1 MGRTGVC
8 WDNALAESFFATL
21 KTELIYTKSWPTRAK
36 TRLAITEWIEAH
48 YNRRRMHSSI
58 DYNTP
63 VEQEELYW
71 NQLAKT
77 AA

>member
-8 WDNALAESFFATL
+8 WDNAVAESFFATL
-21 KTELIYTKSWPTRAK
+21 KTELIYTSAWPTKAK
-36 TRLAITEWIEAH
+36 TRLAITEWIEGH

-63 VEQEELYW
+63 VEQEQLYW
-71 NQLAKT
+71 NQTAKT